1 MANDLIA
8 PAGLSGL
15 PGAPFTDVEV
25 DAAVEALRGVLGWHL
40 APLRTETVLMDVNW
54 PARWMTLPT
63 RMLVSVSAIRDLDT
77 GETIPAD
84 RYRTSTHLHSVR
96 QCGSWPVGYESVE
109 ADMEHGYEKCP
120 ADLLPVI
127 AELAGMSRGATKGD
141 VTTVSNG
148 IYSVGFGDLSGA
160 STPAPFS
167 TAATVARYS
176 LRDEVVIA

>member
-1 MANDLIA
+1 MANDLLPPEA
-8 PAGLSGL
+8 LSGL

-25 DAAVEALRGVLGWHL
+25 DAAVAALRGVIGWHV
-40 APLRTETVLMDVNW
+40 APARVETVLMDVNW

-63 RMLVSVSAIRDLDT
+63 RLLASVDSIADADT
-77 GETIPAD
+77 GEVIPAD
-84 RYRTSTHLHSVR
+84 QYRVSTHLHSVR
-96 QCGSWPVGYESVE
+96 QSTRWPLGYESVE
-109 ADMEHGYEKCP
+109 VAMTHGYQECP

-127 AELAGMSRGATKGD
+127 AELARAGRGAAKGD

-148 IYSVGFGDLSGA
+148 IYSVGFGDLSGS